1 MPKCH
6 CGHCL
11 YATKG
16 SFASIARFGVEFT
29 CVKKLTCNASV
40 IRLGQMEGGQ
50 H

>member
-6 CGHCL
+6 CGDYF

-16 SFASIARFGVEFT
+16 SIARFGVEFVSVT
-29 CVKKLTCNASV
+29 KFTCNASV